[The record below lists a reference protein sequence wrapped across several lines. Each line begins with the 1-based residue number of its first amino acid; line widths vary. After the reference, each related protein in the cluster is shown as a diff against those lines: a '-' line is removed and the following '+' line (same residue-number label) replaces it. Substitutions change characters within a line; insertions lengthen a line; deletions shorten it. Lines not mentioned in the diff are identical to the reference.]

1 MKAAPIAI
9 AAALLMSG
17 TAASAQS
24 ASDAGCLL
32 LSNVFAQ
39 KAAEPEVKKIAED
52 SFYFYL
58 GRIAD
63 RTTGPQLKALFD
75 AQSKTITDATA
86 SGMMKNCVQTLQS
99 RSDLVQSL
107 STPPPAQQPAQ
118 KPATPPKKP

>member
-1 MKAAPIAI
+1 MKAAPIAL
-9 AAALLMSG
+9 AAALLLSG

-24 ASDAGCLL
+24 ASDAGCLI

-52 SFYFYL
+52 TFYFYL

-63 RTTGPQLKALFD
+63 RTTAPQLKALLD
-75 AQSKTITDATA
+75 AQAKTITEA
-86 SGMMKNCVQTLQS
+86 SASTMMKNCVQALQN
-99 RSDLVQSL
+99 RSDLMASL
-107 STPPPAQQPAQ
+107 SPPPAQTPAQ